1 MICNCFF
8 VQVVRSSRE
17 GEKKM
22 LKVSK
27 SQTQKGKRETYLETG
42 TDPGKRTSFFMTF
55 ANVAFLFGPLN
66 GVVAN

>member
-1 MICNCFF
+1 MN
-8 VQVVRSSRE
+8 
-17 GEKKM
+17 KKV

-27 SQTQKGKRETYLETG
+27 NQIQKRRERMYLETG
-42 TDPGKRTSFFMTF
+42 TVSGKRTSFFMTF

>member
-1 MICNCFF
+1 MN
-8 VQVVRSSRE
+8 
-17 GEKKM
+17 KKV

-27 SQTQKGKRETYLETG
+27 NQIQKGRERTYLETG
-42 TDPGKRTSFFMTF
+42 TVSGKRTSFFTTF